1 MTEQNPRN
9 EQKPG
14 EKPGSR
20 DAAFWAKSRNVLRVS
35 DVPAGAV
42 NLNVEGRRVIG
53 ALQGFGQLWQKTYT
67 VRLTGA
73 DVTPREVVEIWKREF
88 PDFHP
93 PESRFY
99 PSLDGVTPGEVM
111 LINASVKGMPV
122 YTGVMILYADDES
135 FTVMTA
141 EGLPEA
147 GWNTF
152 SAYEE
157 GGTTVLQIQSLARA
171 SDPIYEV
178 GFHLMGSTEQERIWK
193 HVLASVAA
201 RFGVREP
208 VSLDKVC
215 VDNKRQWYRVGNIW
229 HNASLRSLMFTL
241 VKGGR
246 ETAVWIAT
254 LIQALRKRG
263 R

>member
-1 MTEQNPRN
+1 MNEPPGQQEVPKRGRNPRDA
-9 EQKPG
+9 
-14 EKPGSR
+14 GS
-20 DAAFWAKSRNVLRVS
+20 WAVGRNVLRVS

-67 VRLTGA
+67 VRLAGT
-73 DVTPREVVEIWKREF
+73 DVTPEEVVQLWKREF
-88 PDFHP
+88 PVFHP

-99 PSLDGVTPGEVM
+99 PSLDGVEPGEIM
-111 LINASVKGMPV
+111 LINASLQGMPV
-122 YTGVMILYADDES
+122 YTGVMILYSDDVS

-157 GGTTVLQIQSLARA
+157 EGSTVVQIQSLARA

-178 GFHLMGSTEQERIWK
+178 GFHLIGSTAQERIWT
-193 HVLASVAA
+193 HVLSTLAA
-201 RFGVREP
+201 RFGVRER
-208 VSLDKVC
+208 VHLEKAC
-215 VDNKRQWYRVGNIW
+215 VDPKLQWSRAGNVW
-229 HNASLRSLMFTL
+229 HNAGLRSVIYAM
-241 VKGGR
+241 VDQIRRAGG
-246 ETAVWIAT
+246 
-254 LIQALRKRG
+254 LIHRRG
-263 R
+263 KS

>member
-1 MTEQNPRN
+1 MGESPERMEGPEGGRNPR
-9 EQKPG
+9 
-14 EKPGSR
+14 
-20 DAAFWAKSRNVLRVS
+20 DAGFWAVGRNVLRVS

-67 VRLTGA
+67 VRLAGVS
-73 DVTPREVVEIWKREF
+73 VTPEEVVGLWKREF
-88 PDFHP
+88 PVFHP

-99 PSLDGVTPGEVM
+99 PSLDGVAPGEVM
-111 LINASVKGMPV
+111 LINASVQGMPV
-122 YTGVMILYADDES
+122 YTGVMILYSDDTS

-157 GGTTVLQIQSLARA
+157 DGSTVVQIQSLARA

-178 GFHLMGSTEQERIWK
+178 GFRLIGATAQERIWT
-193 HVLASVAA
+193 HVLSTLAA
-201 RFGVREP
+201 RFGVRER
-208 VSLDKVC
+208 VHLEKVC
-215 VDNKRQWYRVGNIW
+215 VDPKLQWFRAGNVW
-229 HNASLRSLMFTL
+229 HNASLRSVLYTMVTQARIL
-241 VKGGR
+241 GGLFHR
-246 ETAVWIAT
+246 
-254 LIQALRKRG
+254 RSRN
-263 R
+263 